1 MEARA
6 DETSATAAT
15 TVPAGGANTTDV
27 AGREPEGP
35 GAPALP
41 PAAKGRIPAGL
52 PQWQRRMLL
61 SGFGYLYAPDGS
73 FIETANEAFA
83 RMAVL
88 ATLRKYPEIM
98 DSDDT
103 AEDLFHLL
111 DPEAQTRLA
120 AEANVAPAKVVGK
133 EIASS
138 LLVSTGMI
146 QATLKVSKQGAL
158 NLVGELNLREITGRG
173 QFRAWVIV

>member
-1 MEARA
+1 
-6 DETSATAAT
+6 
-15 TVPAGGANTTDV
+15 
-27 AGREPEGP
+27 
-35 GAPALP
+35 
-41 PAAKGRIPAGL
+41 
-52 PQWQRRMLL
+52 MLL

-173 QFRAWVIV
+173 SFERGGLFDPQSRQQGSITLTKLSNLTNLHSVSTLGGNRRLWPWPLQSAAIIARPRRMRESRP